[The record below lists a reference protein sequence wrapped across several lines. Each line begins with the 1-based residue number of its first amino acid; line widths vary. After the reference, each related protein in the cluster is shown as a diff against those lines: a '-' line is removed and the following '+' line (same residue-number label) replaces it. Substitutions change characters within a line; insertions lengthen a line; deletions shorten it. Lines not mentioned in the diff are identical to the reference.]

1 MQEIAVLTTSQA
13 AEYLSVSCRTL
24 IRFRVQRKGPAWT
37 YVGHQ
42 VRYRRK
48 DLDAYLDANRHVPV
62 REDRE

>member
-1 MQEIAVLTTSQA
+1 MEENAVLTPSQA
-13 AEYLSVSCRTL
+13 AKYLSVSSRTL

-42 VRYRRK
+42 VRYRRT

-62 REDRE
+62 REYRE